1 MWSSFATLSRF
12 ASPRLFFRLSKSRV
26 DFFLQEA
33 AIGNSFEP
41 WYTQQQKPLK
51 SSVTNDYN
59 QTDSLP
65 RIPPFAILFFRCNAT
80 VEESLHFAPLTTR
93 PICVDKVH
101 FLKLYYEK
109 RKAISAASV
118 KWTNSMKKTK
128 IDLPFTGIVFASKSV
143 NERKRNAFLVQSKFT
158 FQIVC
163 TQIWNW
169 I

>member
-1 MWSSFATLSRF
+1 MCPWVGPPEPRKRLAIIFGSSPPKQEWNRSSTATCLLH
-12 ASPRLFFRLSKSRV
+12 PTHGWIVLTKLV
-26 DFFLQEA
+26 DRANGEYCNTITFNGDGSVTNEA
-33 AIGNSFEP
+33 AIGNSFER

-118 KWTNSMKKTK
+118 K
-128 IDLPFTGIVFASKSV
+128 
-143 NERKRNAFLVQSKFT
+143 
-158 FQIVC
+158 
-163 TQIWNW
+163 
-169 I
+169 